1 MSFLEQGDIIEI
13 DFNPSVG
20 HEPAKRHP
28 AIVITGYGFNS
39 RSSLVGVAPVEMA
52 RTIDVE
58 QRDYRLV
65 GQLDD
70 KALGRIMSLVRSM
83 YSLR

>member
-1 MSFLEQGDIIEI
+1 MHVPVDGD
-13 DFNPSVG
+13 DL
-20 HEPAKRHP
+20 H
-28 AIVITGYGFNS
+28 GF
-39 RSSLVGVAPVEMA
+39 ACVEMA

-65 GQLDD
+65 RQLDD